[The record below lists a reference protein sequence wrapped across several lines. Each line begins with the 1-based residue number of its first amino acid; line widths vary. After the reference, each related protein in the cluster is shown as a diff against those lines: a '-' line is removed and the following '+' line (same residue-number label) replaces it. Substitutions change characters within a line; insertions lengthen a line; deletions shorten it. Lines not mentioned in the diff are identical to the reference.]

1 MATLEKIRSKSVL
14 LFIIIIAALLAFIL
28 GDFLTSG
35 RTYFGTGTTVAKV
48 AGHKIDYNQFKNRL
62 DEQSNQLR
70 QQNQDV
76 DNDQLT
82 QGVINQLLMEA
93 LLDDEYET
101 LGINVT
107 DAEISAAMTGKVP
120 HQSAQ
125 QFIYSLSQSLGLPAA
140 SGAGVYDAMMNPA
153 KYHLTADQAA
163 QIKQMWTA
171 QEQQVETALKQQK
184 FGRLIAGLYTAN
196 VLDAKAIYNDNNT
209 TSHITYVTKD
219 FSSIS
224 DKDVTVS
231 DSDIKSEWEKY
242 KNRYRLQEPMRS
254 IDYIRVAIEPSVTDV
269 AAGQKEVEDA
279 LYGLRIGNGLDAVSG
294 NTNFIVNRATTPR
307 SAITDN
313 NLKSFVDSA
322 SVGHAAIINQA
333 GNAYTLAKVLNITQD
348 IDSVNVSVI
357 HTADAATLD
366 SVMTKLAAGATV
378 ADFAQ
383 TENTQS
389 QDSLWVSLINP
400 QFDAKL
406 KDLLTNAN
414 VGEFVPR
421 TDTIQGQVI
430 NSIYRVNRRHNP
442 VNAYELAVINY
453 TIEPSITTINK
464 LNSDLH
470 KYLVA
475 NTNATN
481 FAKNA
486 DAAGYSVL
494 SGTVSASAPHI
505 GNLNDSRSAVKW
517 AMEAKRDEVSPVF
530 GDSKQSYILA
540 VAVKDIYDGDYVPYN
555 SSLIKDMITAQVR
568 ADKKAQKL
576 IDQYK
581 GKAKDLK
588 GYAKLLGDTIKVADV
603 NFASPMFGNVGM
615 NESDLQ
621 GQVAAAKKG
630 ALVGPV
636 KGNSSV
642 VVFVVNGRDTQ
653 GRPYNFEESA
663 QRFNQTLGANSIF
676 SNNNIFNVLVGKN
689 KVHNYSLNFEQS
701 RAN

>member
-1 MATLEKIRSKSVL
+1 
-14 LFIIIIAALLAFIL
+14 
-28 GDFLTSG
+28 
-35 RTYFGTGTTVAKV
+35 
-48 AGHKIDYNQFKNRL
+48 
-62 DEQSNQLR
+62 
-70 QQNQDV
+70 
-76 DNDQLT
+76 
-82 QGVINQLLMEA
+82 
-93 LLDDEYET
+93 
-101 LGINVT
+101 
-107 DAEISAAMTGKVP
+107 MTGKVP

-171 QEQQVETALKQQK
+171 QEQQVENALKQQK

-279 LYGLRIGNGLDAVSG
+279 LYGLRTGNGLDAVSG

-588 GYAKLLGDTIKVADV
+588 GYAKLLGDTVKVADV

>member
-171 QEQQVETALKQQK
+171 QEQQVENALKQQK

-279 LYGLRIGNGLDAVSG
+279 LYGLRTGNGLDAVSG

-588 GYAKLLGDTIKVADV
+588 GYAKLLGDTVKVADV

-689 KVHNYSLNFEQS
+689 KVYNYSLNFEQS